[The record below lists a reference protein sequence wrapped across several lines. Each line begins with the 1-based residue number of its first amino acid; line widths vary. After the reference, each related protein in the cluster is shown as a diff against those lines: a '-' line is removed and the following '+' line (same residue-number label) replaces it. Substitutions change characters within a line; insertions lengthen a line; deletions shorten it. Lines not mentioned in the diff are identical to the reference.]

1 MKVEQIKDLVN
12 QTTKEIIGETTLL
25 TDDLSNVVDMGETI
39 TSLNQIQKD
48 NYLRTLIDKIGK
60 TVFVDRKYQG
70 SVPSVLKDGWEFG
83 AILEKISMKSLP
95 SAEDNDSWLLE
106 DGTSY
111 DPNVFRKPK
120 AEAKF
125 FNSKNSFQ
133 IQMSFADKQVRSA
146 FKDQASLNAF
156 LTMIQNNID
165 NSMTLKTDSMIMN
178 TINNMTA
185 NVLHKNVGN
194 TSVNLLKMYN
204 EEYNKTLTAKQAV
217 VDPDFIRYAS
227 FIMSLYETR
236 MSKLSKLFNVSKAER
251 FTPNDKLHI
260 VMLSDFKKAAD
271 VFLQSNVRHNE
282 LTKLP
287 NAEEVAY
294 WQGSGLNYEFEA
306 TSKINVKIKDVEDPI
321 EKAGILAVMF
331 DDDALGVT
339 NENKRITT
347 QYNPRAEF
355 YNNWYKFDCS
365 YFNDLNENFVVFYVE
380 D

>member
-204 EEYNKTLTAKQAV
+204 EEY
-217 VDPDFIRYAS
+217 
-227 FIMSLYETR
+227 
-236 MSKLSKLFNVSKAER
+236 
-251 FTPNDKLHI
+251 
-260 VMLSDFKKAAD
+260 
-271 VFLQSNVRHNE
+271 
-282 LTKLP
+282 
-287 NAEEVAY
+287 
-294 WQGSGLNYEFEA
+294 
-306 TSKINVKIKDVEDPI
+306 KI
-321 EKAGILAVMF
+321 G
-331 DDDALGVT
+331 
-339 NENKRITT
+339 
-347 QYNPRAEF
+347 RAH
-355 YNNWYKFDCS
+355 
-365 YFNDLNENFVVFYVE
+365 V
-380 D
+380 